1 MQVALNK
8 WGNSI
13 GLRVPNNILRELN
26 IGLGRKIDIRVENG
40 RAIIE
45 PIDDKNEK
53 LLNLLNSITED
64 NLHSEISCGN
74 TIGKE
79 NI

>member
-13 GLRVPNNILRELN
+13 GIRVPNNILRELN

-64 NLHSEISCGN
+64 NLHSEICCGN